1 MGFTT
6 SIYPN
11 LGSVSTLTKWIII
24 FFQKIISFL
33 KLEIIDFFHD
43 LLSSEVI
50 QSVAYDNYDDFQQV
64 NFIFSQK
71 FIPLFWGLFND
82 ETDLRVRYT
91 TMKYMN
97 IHPYIANFY
106 YIPNPTLWKDSYML
120 ISLGA

>member
-1 MGFTT
+1 
-6 SIYPN
+6 
-11 LGSVSTLTKWIII
+11 
-24 FFQKIISFL
+24 
-33 KLEIIDFFHD
+33 
-43 LLSSEVI
+43 LSSEVI

-71 FIPLFWGLFND
+71 CIPLFWGLFND